1 MKKQNSSNSTK
12 KARRT
17 KPVERRNKSMTGVDI
32 EKCKLSMK
40 MMDLLPTPVVAIDK
54 EFSVTFMNPAGA
66 GVLGKNP
73 EDVIGLKCYDL
84 FKTSHCR
91 TPECRC
97 TQAMEKD
104 GTFTGETVADP
115 SGLNLPI
122 QYTATPIKDA
132 NGQIIGAMEY
142 VVDFT
147 ETKKAMDEAQ
157 EKVGYLD
164 DIPTPVMTV
173 DRDYTI
179 TYMNPAGAGAAGKT
193 PDDVVGMKCYD
204 LFKTPHCRTP
214 ECRCGQAMDQ
224 GKIATG
230 ETVVD
235 PDGLNIPI
243 MYTGAP
249 IKDADGNIIGALEYV
264 VDITETK
271 KAMDEAQEKV
281 GYLNNI
287 PTPVMVVD
295 KDFNVQFMN
304 PAGAQA
310 VNRTPEQCEGQKC
323 FSLFNTGHCN
333 TPDCQVGKAMREN
346 AVCTNDTVAK
356 LPSGELPIRYSGA
369 PLKDADGNIVGAL
382 EYVLDISKEVEITDG
397 VVELV
402 QAAIEG
408 KLDTRADVDKFV
420 GNYQKIIKGV
430 NDTLDAI
437 VEPINDVIQVLGKV
451 ADNDLTA
458 KVVGDYKG
466 QFAELKENV
475 NTAAANLHDALT
487 QATLAAE
494 QVGTASAQ
502 VASSSQSLAEGAS
515 QQAASL
521 EETSSALEEMASMT
535 KQNADN
541 SGQANTLMNEAN
553 KVVGQA
559 KDSMGDVTKSM
570 EEISKASE
578 ETSKIIKT
586 IDEIAFQTN
595 LLALN
600 AAVEA
605 ARAGEAGAGFAVV
618 ADEVR
623 NLAMRAAEAAK
634 NTSDLIEGTVK
645 KVNTGS
651 ELVQKTNEAFDEVA
665 ISAAKVG
672 ELVNEIA
679 AASKEQAEG
688 IEQLN
693 KGVVEMDKVV
703 QQNASGSEESAA
715 ASEEMSSQAQELN
728 SMLSRFK
735 LNGQGTSSE
744 QFSRATPKQPIV
756 PNLKM
761 VADPQKRVNY
771 GGHATANTPEAV
783 IPMDDDHPTDAEF
796 RNF

>member
-1 MKKQNSSNSTK
+1 MKEQNNSNSNK
-12 KARRT
+12 KAQRN
-17 KPVERRNKSMTGVDI
+17 KPAERRDKGMAGVDI
-32 EKCKLSMK
+32 EKCKLSML
-40 MMDLLPTPVVAIDK
+40 MLDLLPTPVLAIDK

-66 GVLGKNP
+66 GVLGKKP

-97 TQAMEKD
+97 SKAMEKD
-104 GTFTGETVADP
+104 GTFTGETVVDP

-132 NGQIIGAMEY
+132 KGQIIGAMEY

-147 ETKKAMDEAQ
+147 ETKRVIDEAR
-157 EKVGYLD
+157 EKVGYLN

-173 DRDYTI
+173 DRDFTI
-179 TYMNPAGAGAAGKT
+179 TYMNPAGAGVAGKT
-193 PDDVVGMKCYD
+193 PEQVIGMKCYD

-214 ECRCGQAMDQ
+214 ECRCDQAMNQ
-224 GKIATG
+224 GRIATG
-230 ETVVD
+230 ETIVD
-235 PDGLNIPI
+235 PSGLNIPI

-271 KAMDEAQEKV
+271 KATDDAQEKV
-281 GYLNNI
+281 NYLNNI

-346 AVCTNDTVAK
+346 AVCINDTVAK

-397 VVELV
+397 VIELV
-402 QAAIEG
+402 QAATEG
-408 KLDTRADVDKFV
+408 KLDTRAEVDKFV

-437 VEPINDVIQVLGKV
+437 VEPINDVMQVLKNV

-466 QFAELKENV
+466 QFADLKENV
-475 NTAAANLHDALT
+475 NTAVANLHDALT

-494 QVGTASAQ
+494 QVGSASAQ
-502 VASSSQSLAEGAS
+502 VASSSQSLAEGAAE
-515 QQAASL
+515 QAASL

-559 KDSMGDVTKSM
+559 KASMGDVTNSM

-735 LNGQGTSSE
+735 LNGQSTSSV
-744 QFSRATPKQPIV
+744 QFSRATPKQPMV
-756 PNLKM
+756 PKSKM
-761 VADPQKRVNY
+761 VADPQKKVNY
-771 GGHATANTPEAV
+771 GAHAKTAVPEAV
-783 IPMDDDHPTDAEF
+783 IPMDDDHPTDADF
-796 RNF
+796 KNF

>member
-1 MKKQNSSNSTK
+1 MKEQNNTNSNK
-12 KARRT
+12 KAQRN
-17 KPVERRNKSMTGVDI
+17 KPAERRAKSMADVDI
-32 EKCKLSMK
+32 EKCKLSML
-40 MMDLLPTPVVAIDK
+40 MLDLLPTPVVAIDK

-66 GVLGKNP
+66 GVLGKKP

-97 TQAMEKD
+97 SQAMEKD
-104 GTFTGETVADP
+104 GTFTGKTVADP
-115 SGLNLPI
+115 RGLNLPI

-132 NGQIIGAMEY
+132 KGQIIGAMEY

-147 ETKKAMDEAQ
+147 ETKRAMDEAQ
-157 EKVGYLD
+157 EKVGYLN

-173 DRDYTI
+173 DKDFTI
-179 TYMNPAGAGAAGKT
+179 TYMNPAGAGVAGKT
-193 PDDVVGMKCYD
+193 PEQVVGMKCYD
-204 LFKTPHCRTP
+204 LFKTPHCRTA

-224 GKIATG
+224 GRIVTG
-230 ETVVD
+230 ETIVD
-235 PDGLNIPI
+235 PNGLNIPI

-249 IKDADGNIIGALEYV
+249 VKDVDGNIIGALEYV

-281 GYLNNI
+281 NYLNNI

-295 KDFNVQFMN
+295 KDFNVKFMN

-369 PLKDADGNIVGAL
+369 PLKDAEGNIVGAL

-397 VVELV
+397 VIELV
-402 QAAIEG
+402 QAATEG

-437 VEPINDVIQVLGKV
+437 VVPINDVMQVLEKV

-458 KVVGDYKG
+458 KVVADYKG
-466 QFAELKENV
+466 QFADLKENV
-475 NTAAANLHDALT
+475 NTAVANLHDALI

-494 QVGTASAQ
+494 QVGSASAQ
-502 VASSSQSLAEGAS
+502 VASSSQSLAEGAA

-559 KDSMGDVTKSM
+559 KDSMGDVTNSM

-665 ISAAKVG
+665 TSAAKVG

-693 KGVVEMDKVV
+693 TGVVEMDKVV

-728 SMLSRFK
+728 SMLSQFK
-735 LNGQGTSSE
+735 LNGQGTSSV
-744 QFSRATPKQPIV
+744 QFSRATPKQPMV
-756 PNLKM
+756 PKSKM
-761 VADPQKRVNY
+761 IGDPQEKGNY
-771 GGHATANTPEAV
+771 GAHAKANTAEAV
-783 IPMDDDHPTDAEF
+783 IPMDDDHPTNADF
-796 RNF
+796 KDF